1 MYISLSFI
9 PLHSRP
15 HNRPPYVPQYQQQNH
30 STYGNFLSKVQ
41 NTHLTAFSMPWL
53 VASFVLWFKMLFW
66 ILVGLVHD
74 FCILTPPRRIIQ
86 KCAYILLTYKLF
98 SMVWGT
104 GKTWVIDG
112 WNNDGFLLLQLTWS
126 DDSAAEEL
134 RLSASEV
141 PALAPKELFDTSS
154 PPASSTFLRRTS
166 AIVCCTAICLAIK
179 YIDGTAIL
187 VLLLSIFFGIFC
199 CHFNVL
205 KLQTLS
211 VPIITKRNYFF
222 SIYAN
227 SKLCTTFFGYFSYE
241 VGGVVMFCAASK
253 FQKSGW
259 SILKTNTK
267 PGDVL

>member
-1 MYISLSFI
+1 MNVCIYLSLSILSHSFI

-15 HNRPPYVPQYQQQNH
+15 HNRPPYVPQYQQQKH

-53 VASFVLWFKMLFW
+53 VSSFVLWFKMLFR

-166 AIVCCTAICLAIK
+166 AIVCCTAIYLAIQ

-205 KLQTLS
+205 
-211 VPIITKRNYFF
+211 
-222 SIYAN
+222 
-227 SKLCTTFFGYFSYE
+227 
-241 VGGVVMFCAASK
+241 
-253 FQKSGW
+253 
-259 SILKTNTK
+259 
-267 PGDVL
+267 